1 MEVRKARTQ
10 VYITRKIA
18 EFMSDIIDN
27 NNNNKSNG
35 IPRTKVN

>member
-1 MEVRKARTQ
+1 MEVRKARAQ

-27 NNNNKSNG
+27 NNKSNG